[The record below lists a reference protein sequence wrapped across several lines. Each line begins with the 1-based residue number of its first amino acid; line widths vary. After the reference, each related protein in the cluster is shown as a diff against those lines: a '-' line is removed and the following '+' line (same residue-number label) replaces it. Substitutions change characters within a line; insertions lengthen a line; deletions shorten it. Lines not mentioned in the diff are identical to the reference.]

1 MDYPDRPAAQVI
13 QFQPSSHRPDQLL
26 IELHEAQR
34 ALAIAEYHIR
44 SWRAQFAATEEIHI
58 RPRVSC
64 VAHQALHEAGRA
76 IDDIAA
82 LLKIQ
87 AHGTRATRQGNSA
100 QIYLGASPADAHG
113 EPTRQPSVEF
123 A

>member
-1 MDYPDRPAAQVI
+1 MDYPDLPAQVI
-13 QFQPSSHRPDQLL
+13 QFQPSSHTPDRLL
-26 IELHEAQR
+26 TELHEAQR
-34 ALAIAEYHIR
+34 ALATAEHHIR
-44 SWRAQFAATEEIHI
+44 SWRAQIAATENVYI

-87 AHGTRATRQGNSA
+87 AHGTRATQQGNLGSA
-100 QIYLGASPADAHG
+100 GRSI
-113 EPTRQPSVEF
+113 
-123 A
+123 